1 MPHKRTVFAW
11 IRTSMRIIV
20 FGLMWRNLGITLR
33 EFLRVRGNADHESGV
48 SLLGGVRFM
57 PMGIIMALVAT
68 FGYRTAVHQL
78 AVTFGS
84 PTGKCPGEDAV
95 NRITPPTRFPFTR
108 LRSRWPKDLRS
119 AISLRIFD
127 SSDLI
132 CSPQPRALD
141 LTASARET
149 STQLFYFDNHIHKVV
164 RVRHGNGVGLG
175 LT

>member
-68 FGYRTAVHQL
+68 FGL
-78 AVTFGS
+78 
-84 PTGKCPGEDAV
+84 P
-95 NRITPPTRFPFTR
+95 NRGAPIGC
-108 LRSRWPKDLRS
+108 DLRQS
-119 AISLRIFD
+119 HWQMPWRGCRQQNHSTNEISVYEAAIALAERPAVSNFAPHLRFF
-127 SSDLI
+127 
-132 CSPQPRALD
+132 RLD
-141 LTASARET
+141 LLAAAQSSRLNCFRARNEYT
-149 STQLFYFDNHIHKVV
+149 IIL
-164 RVRHGNGVGLG
+164 L
-175 LT
+175 